1 MHPESLRW
9 TKVGKI
15 QDFDESFYRT
25 DVEMDFKLLGMLDWQ
40 DKHSVTYPTLFFFDV
55 SRFLDKCLFFLT
67 EFRWMN
73 KKTRKFNLII
83 AGLDNIAARRWMNAT
98 LHDMV
103 DRTSGEPDPSSLDA
117 MMATRVIWREKP
129 GW

>member
-1 MHPESLRW
+1 
-9 TKVGKI
+9 
-15 QDFDESFYRT
+15 
-25 DVEMDFKLLGMLDWQ
+25 
-40 DKHSVTYPTLFFFDV
+40 
-55 SRFLDKCLFFLT
+55 
-67 EFRWMN
+67 MN

-117 MMATRVIWREKP
+117 MNESLMATRVIWREEP
-129 GW
+129 GR